1 MSTDT
6 PIDAREGSLM
16 HQLVNMEVGE
26 TIAFAQN
33 QGEAEGLFD
42 EWVQTTKR
50 RLGNRVSPR
59 LTALEKRYPK
69 RSYTLESG
77 VCITTQNRAYVLV
90 LVTRLADIA

>member
-1 MSTDT
+1 METET

-16 HQLVNMEVGE
+16 HQLVNMKVGE

-42 EWVQTTKR
+42 EWVQVTKR

-69 RSYTLESG
+69 RSYTLDSG
-77 VCITTQNRAYVLV
+77 VCITAKNRAYVV
-90 LVTRLADIA
+90 IVVNRLADIA